1 VDEDL
6 PSSDGDT
13 IILSQDDEVLMNLKL
28 TKFTSAM
35 EELLVNEN
43 FWTDEEYD
51 LKTSKFNQEVADYY
65 YSEYE
70 IAYSK
75 RLNAPEYRY
84 ICVKLLEKYPNLR
97 ADVNKVV
104 DERNKDFLLGKSEK
118 RKQAYQEWVRIF

>member
-1 VDEDL
+1 
-6 PSSDGDT
+6 
-13 IILSQDDEVLMNLKL
+13 MNLKL
-28 TKFTSAM
+28 PKFTSAM

-51 LKTSKFNQEVADYY
+51 IKTSKFNQEVADYY

-75 RLNAPEYRY
+75 RLNAPKYRY

-97 ADVNKVV
+97 VNVNKVV

-118 RKQAYQEWVRIF
+118 RKHAYQEWVSIF